1 MIARALSPLAR
12 RIAGLLHALH
22 LFWIARA
29 LVNRLPPGARLW
41 VSRLQV
47 RLGYM
52 DGLTLVPEAALQRSF
67 AGALRLLADARDP
80 GATDTPAARPAVYL
94 EFGVYVGT
102 SLACMARAADELAA
116 GNGTGAATG
125 AGPGVLRIIGF
136 DSFEGMPAGAAD
148 EQRPGLGTGQL
159 YSDVA
164 LTRAN
169 LRRLGVS
176 PDRVELVPGWFDA
189 SLTAATRERLGL
201 VAADVVMIDCVIESA
216 TRTALDF
223 VLPLVGDGTV
233 IFFDDWS
240 VFDFEERDLGEK
252 AAFEDW
258 TAEHPELA
266 VERLPKLEYSPDARA
281 FLVAR
286 STSPS
291 DREPAAA
298 AALPGAGR

>member
-1 MIARALSPLAR
+1 MIVRALGSLAR
-12 RIAGLLHALH
+12 RFARLLHALH
-22 LFWIARA
+22 LFWVARA
-29 LVNRLPPGARLW
+29 VVNRLPPGARLW
-41 VSRLQV
+41 VSKLQV

-52 DGLTLVPEAALQRSF
+52 DGLTLVPEAALQHSF
-67 AGALRLLADARDP
+67 ADALRLVTTESGP
-80 GATDTPAARPAVYL
+80 GGAGSGAGAARVYL

-102 SLACMARAADELAA
+102 SLACMARAADEVAS
-116 GNGTGAATG
+116 GGGTGAATG
-125 AGPGVLRIIGF
+125 GVRIIGF
-136 DSFEGMPAGAAD
+136 DSFEGMPAAEAD
-148 EQRPGLGTGQL
+148 ERRPGLGTGQL

-169 LRRLGVS
+169 LRRMGVA
-176 PDRVELVPGWFDA
+176 PGRVELVPGWFEA

-223 VLPLVGDGTV
+223 VLPLVGDRTV
-233 IFFDDWS
+233 IFFDDWA

-252 AAFEDW
+252 AAFEAW

-266 VERLPKLEYSPDARA
+266 VERLPGLEYSPDARA

-286 STSPS
+286 SPTVRAPEASTAVQP
-291 DREPAAA
+291 P
-298 AALPGAGR
+298 LGASA